1 MSAVVIDLND
11 VAPIRAERP
20 RFDVDLIVARLRD
33 TAETWVPRLFPNG
46 RRLADEWRLAN
57 IHGEAPRNSGSCV
70 ITLRGAHAGDWI
82 DFDGNHG
89 GGPISAIEQAT
100 GLTGYEL
107 IAEAAEIAGVA
118 PGAPPR
124 QVPAFQPAPRRD
136 PAQEIGHILA
146 HAVPATG
153 TPAERYLAA
162 RGLVL
167 PDGADLLF
175 HPDLTHWESKSGY
188 PALIGV
194 VRDRDGETIGLHRT
208 YLASRRAVRS
218 ARPLSRSR
226 G

>member
-33 TAETWVPRLFPNG
+33 TAETLGAAALPER
-46 RRLADEWRLAN
+46 A
-57 IHGEAPRNSGSCV
+57 APRRRMAAGQHPRRRAAQLRSCV

-89 GGPISAIEQAT
+89 GGPIGAIEQAT

-107 IAEAAEIAGVA
+107 IAEAAEIAGVT

-124 QVPAFQPAPRRD
+124 RVPAFQPAPRRD

-167 PDGADLLF
+167 PDATPTCCSTRPDPAGEQVGLPRADRPGATGTAR
-175 HPDLTHWESKSGY
+175 PSACTGPISQ
-188 PALIGV
+188 
-194 VRDRDGETIGLHRT
+194 
-208 YLASRRAVRS
+208 SRRAERS
-218 ARPLSRSR
+218 ARRPSRSR